1 MMVETMVKAEALII
15 QLIAAAEVI
24 TLMLCHIFARIFG
37 LEQLKYLLKLKIFL
51 GFSFKGGCSMKILN
65 LIDKLKDIAT
75 EIGDFKDNHDTIIMI
90 KNEDGTYTEVK
101 SDDNN

>member
-1 MMVETMVKAEALII
+1 
-15 QLIAAAEVI
+15 
-24 TLMLCHIFARIFG
+24 
-37 LEQLKYLLKLKIFL
+37 
-51 GFSFKGGCSMKILN
+51 MKILN